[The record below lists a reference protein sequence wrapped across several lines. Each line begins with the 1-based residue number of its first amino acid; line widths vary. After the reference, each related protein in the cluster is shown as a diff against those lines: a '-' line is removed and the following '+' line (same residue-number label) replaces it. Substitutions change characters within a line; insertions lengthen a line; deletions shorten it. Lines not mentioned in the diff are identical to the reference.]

1 LTRSAE
7 HLILLSA
14 DGWVAENGT
23 RERAIQSVTPRGDV
37 IGGPAVRAGRS
48 LDLAGA
54 TIKARYRIDALASV
68 SRDVVVYTAED
79 VRYGRPITLKV
90 LREEVADD
98 TDFVAAVR
106 AQASTLAMFAHLHR
120 GVARVYECDV
130 TDSGELFV
138 AVERT
143 RGVTLREMLDA
154 RGALDPAL
162 ALRVATRIG
171 EALEALH
178 HNRIIHG
185 QLTPDAVV
193 MVPTAGGTEDV
204 RLVGVELT
212 AAYRTPMGLRLCDAV
227 DLAYRAPEQTER
239 GETTEAADVYALGV
253 LLREM
258 LTPRGARQTTGAS
271 AAMPV
276 TPPAIER
283 IIATALDAR
292 SELRYP
298 DISVMLNDMWGAHTV
313 LVERE
318 SRPRFTGRQAH
329 SHRRRRPRRA
339 HSALRIAT
347 AVVMAGVFAAVV
359 WVATDRIVS
368 RSRAATAPDNAPVTV
383 DSSATP
389 PPLRPPPTEPAS
401 APSSE
406 RAAGART
413 PTVEKPAAPV
423 VKQPPTPA
431 VERKERVPI
440 PVASEPPRRAVEAPA
455 SAERPTTT
463 PPRGAETEDGS
474 SAIDWLFK
482 NR

>member
-1 LTRSAE
+1 
-7 HLILLSA
+7 LILLSA
-14 DGWVAENGT
+14 ERVVAENGT
-23 RERAIQSVTPRGDV
+23 HEGAIQSVTPRGDV
-37 IGGPAVRAGRS
+37 IGGAAVRAGRS
-48 LDLAGA
+48 LDLAGS

-79 VRYGRPITLKV
+79 VRYSRPITLKV

-185 QLTPDAVV
+185 QLAPDVVV

-212 AAYRTPMGLRLCDAV
+212 AAYRTPMGLRLRDAAH
-227 DLAYRAPEQTER
+227 LAYRAPEQTAR

-258 LTPRGARQTTGAS
+258 LTADGARETTGAS
-271 AAMPV
+271 TAMPA

-283 IIATALDAR
+283 IIATALDSR
-292 SELRYP
+292 PELRYP
-298 DISVMLNDMWGAHTV
+298 DISVMLNDMWGAHTM
-313 LVERE
+313 LAERE

-339 HSALRIAT
+339 RSALRIAT
-347 AVVMAGVFAAVV
+347 AVVMAGALAAVV

-368 RSRAATAPDNAPVTV
+368 RSRAGTAPADAPVAV
-383 DSSATP
+383 EPSATL

-406 RAAGART
+406 SAAGAQT
-413 PTVEKPAAPV
+413 PTVEKPATPV
-423 VKQPPTPA
+423 VRQGPTPA
-431 VERKERVPI
+431 IERKERVPTS
-440 PVASEPPRRAVEAPA
+440 VASEPPRRAVEAQAP
-455 SAERPTTT
+455 AERPTTT
-463 PPRGAETEDGS
+463 QPRGVETEDGS
-474 SAIDWLFK
+474 SAIDWLLK